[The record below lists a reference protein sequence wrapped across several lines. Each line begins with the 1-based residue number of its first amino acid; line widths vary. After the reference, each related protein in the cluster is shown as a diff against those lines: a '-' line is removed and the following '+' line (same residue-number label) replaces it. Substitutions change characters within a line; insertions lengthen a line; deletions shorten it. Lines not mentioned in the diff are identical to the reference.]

1 MSSNTKN
8 LGLLKKDP
16 GTDGA
21 ETFNIKTMM
30 NDNWDKIDAA
40 VPGVEV
46 KDAPAGT
53 DHMFLYDNAAAGK
66 PKKVLLSKLVELW
79 KKTFYT
85 KEDTDSLLSKKADT
99 VNVVTHHALPAAGDN
114 MDLHKDVFGLLP
126 VNPPQSGSPTA
137 NAPEDV
143 SWGTCLSVT
152 YGVTRQL
159 LLMDLAGL
167 HYQVWDGLTWGPW
180 VQIATATPPQE
191 YDLPLAAGWSTEGRC
206 RYYKNQFNV
215 VTIELDVNSESY
227 TGGKYSLVAT
237 LPEGFRPTRTEVLTG
252 SILKYDLYETIKTAQ
267 FVVDVQGNISIRC
280 PVFDGHVYA
289 RVIGGFLATNPK
301 P

>member
-85 KEDTDSLLSKKADT
+85 KEDTDSLLSKKA
-99 VNVVTHHALPAAGDN
+99 AARFLPQGYDIFTLTEPGLYMVICPMN
-114 MDLHKDVFGLLP
+114 SPYDPTSWCSVELNYSGENGLLRWFDLDR
-126 VNPPQSGSPTA
+126 NI
-137 NAPEDV
+137 EYR
-143 SWGTCLSVT
+143 T
-152 YGVTRQL
+152 YKRYGEAWRK
-159 LLMDLAGL
+159 
-167 HYQVWDGLTWGPW
+167 WEP
-180 VQIATATPPQE
+180 IATATPPQE
-191 YDLPLAAGWSTEGRC
+191 YDLPLAAGWSARPGSLCT
-206 RYYKNQFNV
+206 YYKTQEGIVDITFKANHSGPIPIGTQP
-215 VTIELDVNSESY
+215 L
-227 TGGKYSLVAT
+227 AT
-237 LPEGFRPTRTEVLTG
+237 LPVGFRPRSIVNSVCMDIALSGHAMALWVASDGTIYFSAVKEIPASDLCGVLG
-252 SILKYDLYETIKTAQ
+252 SI
-267 FVVDVQGNISIRC
+267 S
-280 PVFDGHVYA
+280 
-289 RVIGGFLATNPK
+289 FLAALST
-301 P
+301 

>member
-40 VPGVEV
+40 VPGVGV

-85 KEDTDSLLSKKADT
+85 KEDTDSLLSKKVPRSGELVPLGTNILTLGPGRYSVDG
-99 VNVVTHHALPAAGDN
+99 VTGDIWVQMN
-114 MDLHKDVFGLLP
+114 LP
-126 VNPPQSGSPTA
+126 V
-137 NAPEDV
+137 
-143 SWGTCLSVT
+143 
-152 YGVTRQL
+152 
-159 LLMDLAGL
+159 
-167 HYQVWDGLTWGPW
+167 LTWHYEIVVFAAEDYEGLENNHQKLITALISYNKECIDSYINEMSYDGTWTGW
-180 VQIATATPPQE
+180 VKNATATPPQE
-191 YDLPLAAGWSTEGRC
+191 FDLPITDSYDGTLYHRKYCKTQEGIIFC
-206 RYYKNQFNV
+206 VSQFARK
-215 VTIELDVNSESY
+215 LDMLKR
-227 TGGKYSLVAT
+227 GMSLV
-237 LPEGFRPTRTEVLTG
+237 FCRTDTDQAEM
-252 SILKYDLYETIKTAQ
+252 
-267 FVVDVQGNISIRC
+267 
-280 PVFDGHVYA
+280 
-289 RVIGGFLATNPK
+289 
-301 P
+301 